1 MSAVV
6 PLDSYVPQRKQIQ
19 NLLNHPQ
26 AAVPKENE
34 LGGLHC
40 MSISVLGV
48 TGEETIQSMKWYNG
62 HSLLF
67 GDLR

>member
-19 NLLNHPQ
+19 NLLNQPQ

-48 TGEETIQSMKWYNG
+48 TGEETIQSMKWHNG

-67 GDLR
+67 DDVR